1 MSSINLTVNGKPYSL
16 ESVPGE
22 TLASLLRERLRLTG
36 TKIGCEEAECGA
48 CTVLVDGEP
57 MMSCVYPA
65 ERAHGKTIVTIE
77 GLAALTPPSAP
88 LSRTLGEGTG
98 VRALHPLQEAFVEHG
113 AVQCGFCIPG
123 QIMTAYA
130 LLKRNPNPNSDDIRF
145 ALKDTLCRCAGYPS
159 IENAILAA
167 AQALRTG
174 EPVQKPTHIPDSVH
188 THKTVGHSHLRPEAV
203 EKVTGEA
210 IYTDDL
216 KFDNMLYARVRRAMI
231 PHGFLKRLD
240 ISRAKALPGVVTVL
254 TADDIPAEHNHGLV
268 IYDWPV
274 MVGTGERV
282 RYVGDALAIVAA
294 ETQEIADQAA
304 GLIEA
309 EFDLQPVITDPVQAR
324 QEGVPQLH
332 AKGNLLKHIKVRKGD
347 MDKGF
352 AEAEVILEHTFHTPA
367 TDHAFMEP
375 ECSIG
380 VPLPD
385 GRMEIYVGSQI
396 PYQDRTQVARV
407 MGWPEERVRVAG
419 QLMGGGFGGK
429 EDVMGQIHVAMLAN
443 VTQRPVK
450 LLFDRHESL
459 LVHPKRHATQI
470 RVKVGAK
477 KDGRIVAM
485 ETELYGDTG
494 AYASLGEK
502 VMTRATTHSAG
513 PYDIEHVRADCYAM
527 YTNNPPAG
535 AFRGFGVTQSAFAVE
550 SMMDMLAE
558 KLGMDRIDLRR
569 MNALH
574 VGSVTNTGQVL
585 TESVGL
591 TECMDK
597 VSGVMCQVSGL
608 SREDVFKPRVL
619 PSPLAPLPQREEDRE
634 PSPTG
639 RGQGEGRLVR
649 SWGFAAA
656 YKNTGLGGGAPDIS
670 GADVELYAD
679 GTFQVRSS
687 AAELGQGLV
696 TVMRLIV
703 AEEMSVS
710 PEQVRVLVMDTDL
723 TPNGGPTTAS
733 RQTFVTGNASRHAA
747 RTLRDQIS
755 AALAEKYDLRPEQ
768 VCFENG
774 FVHVNGTQLTYAE
787 VYAAMTALGQPP
799 KVRYEYEAPRTKPL
813 GEGGDMHFA
822 FSFAAQAAEVEVNQ
836 LTGEVRVLRVISAN
850 DVGAAIN
857 PLGLQGQVEGGV
869 MMGLGNCLTEEFIVE
884 DGEVVTDR
892 LARYR
897 VPGIMLTPEITSI
910 IVEHP
915 VSAGPYG
922 AKGVGEV
929 SSIPTTPAIT
939 NAIYNAVGVRVDRL
953 PVDQEQILRQMGRI
967 S

>member
-1 MSSINLTVNGKPYSL
+1 MNNQISLTVNGIKHNL
-16 ESVPGE
+16 ESKPGE
-22 TLASLLRERLRLTG
+22 TLSTLLRERLRLTG

-57 MMSCVYPA
+57 VVSCIYPA
-65 ERAHGKTIVTIE
+65 ERADGKTIVTIE
-77 GLAALTPPSAP
+77 GLAQ
-88 LSRTLGEGTG
+88 RVHEEMK
-98 VRALHPLQEAFVEHG
+98 LHPLQEAFVEHG

-123 QIMTAYA
+123 QILTAHA
-130 LLKRNPNPNSDDIRF
+130 LLKRNPNPDSADVRF

-174 EPVQKPTHIPDSVH
+174 EPVPKPTHIPDSIH
-188 THKTVGHSHLRPEAV
+188 EHKTVGHSHLRPEAV

-210 IYTDDL
+210 MYTDDL
-216 KFDNMLYARVRRAMI
+216 IFDGMLYAKVRRAMI
-231 PHGFLKRLD
+231 PHGFLTKLD
-240 ISRAKALPGVVTVL
+240 ISKAKSIPGVVAVL
-254 TADDIPAEHNHGLV
+254 TAEDIPAERSHGLV

-274 MVGTGERV
+274 LVGIGERV
-282 RYVGDALAIVAA
+282 RYVGDAIAIVAA
-294 ETQEIADQAA
+294 ETQEIAEEAA
-304 GLIEA
+304 ALIEA
-309 EFDLQPVITDPVQAR
+309 EFDLQPVITNPIQAR

-332 AKGNLLKHIKVRKGD
+332 EKGNLLKHIKVRKGD
-347 MDKGF
+347 VEQGF
-352 AEAEVILEHTFHTPA
+352 AESEVILEHTFHTA
-367 TDHAFMEP
+367 ITDHAFLEP

-396 PYQDRTQVARV
+396 PYQDRAQVARV
-407 MGWPEERVRVAG
+407 MGWPEERVRVVG

-429 EDVMGQIHVAMLAN
+429 EDIMGQIHVAMLAN

-470 RVKVGAK
+470 RVKLGAK
-477 KDGRIVAM
+477 KDGCLVAM

-513 PYDIEHVRADCYAM
+513 PYDIPNVRADCYAM

-550 SMMDMLAE
+550 SMMDKLAE
-558 KLGMDRIDLRR
+558 TLNIDPVELRR

-574 VGSVTNTGQVL
+574 VGSITNTGQVL
-585 TESVGL
+585 RESVGL
-591 TECMDK
+591 LECLDRVNAEMRK
-597 VSGVMCQVSGL
+597 HNPNP
-608 SREDVFKPRVL
+608 FKPLIETV
-619 PSPLAPLPQREEDRE
+619 PSLTAYPAPNG
-634 PSPTG
+634 T
-639 RGQGEGRLVR
+639 GQGDQSHWIRA
-649 SWGFAAA
+649 WGFAAA

-696 TVMRLIV
+696 TVMRLVV
-703 AEEMSVS
+703 AEEMAVP

-723 TPNGGPTTAS
+723 SPNGGPTTAS
-733 RQTFVTGNASRHAA
+733 RQTFVTGNASRYAA
-747 RTLRDQIS
+747 KTLRDQIT
-755 AALAEKYDLRPEQ
+755 AAMAEKFDVRPQ
-768 VCFENG
+768 QIRFENG
-774 FVHVNGTQLTYAE
+774 IVHVNGHSLTYAD
-787 VYAAMTALGQPP
+787 VYKEMTESGQQPR
-799 KVRYEYEAPRTKPL
+799 VRYMYEAPKTQPL
-813 GEGGDMHFA
+813 GTGGDMHFA
-822 FSFAAQAAEVEVNQ
+822 FSFGVQAAEVEVNK
-836 LTGEVRVLRVISAN
+836 LTGEVRVLRIISAN
-850 DVGAAIN
+850 DVGMAVN

-869 MMGLGNCLTEEFIVE
+869 MMGLGNALTEEFIVE
-884 DGEVVTDR
+884 SGYVVTDH

-897 VPGIMLTPEITSI
+897 IPGIMLTPKITSI

-915 VSAGPYG
+915 VEAGPYG
-922 AKGVGEV
+922 AKGVGEI

-939 NAIYNAVGVRVDRL
+939 NAIYNAVGVRVDKL
-953 PVDQEQILRQMGRI
+953 PVDQEMIAREIWEREAQ
-967 S
+967 

>member
-1 MSSINLTVNGKPYSL
+1 MSNINLSVNGKQYSL
-16 ESVPGE
+16 APVAGE
-22 TLASLLRERLRLTG
+22 TLSTLLRQRLNLTG

-48 CTVLVDGEP
+48 CTVLVNGEP
-57 MMSCVYPA
+57 TMSCVYPA
-65 ERAHGKTIVTIE
+65 ERADGKTIVTIE
-77 GLAALTPPSAP
+77 GLAQ
-88 LSRTLGEGTG
+88 RVHEEMK
-98 VRALHPLQEAFVEHG
+98 LHPLQEAFVEHG

-130 LLKRNPNPNSDDIRF
+130 LLKRNPDPTSDDVRF

-159 IENAILAA
+159 IQNAILAA

-174 EPVQKPTHIPDSVH
+174 EPVQKPDHIPDSIH
-188 THKTVGHSHLRPEAV
+188 THKTVGHKHLRPEAV
-203 EKVTGEA
+203 EKVTGKA

-216 KFDNMLYARVRRAMI
+216 TFDGMLFAKAKRAMI
-231 PHGFLKRLD
+231 PHGFLTKLD
-240 ISRAKALPGVVTVL
+240 ISKAKALKGVLAVL
-254 TADDIPAEHNHGLV
+254 TADDIPGEHNHGLV

-274 MVGTGERV
+274 MVGIGERV

-294 ETQEIADQAA
+294 ETQEIADQAS

-309 EFDLQPVITDPVQAR
+309 EFDLQPIITNPVQAR
-324 QEGVPQLH
+324 QDGVPQIH
-332 AKGNLLKHIKVRKGD
+332 EKGNLLKHIKVRKGD
-347 MDKGF
+347 MDAGF
-352 AEAEVILEHTFHTPA
+352 ASADVVLEHTFHTPT
-367 TDHAFMEP
+367 TDHAFIEP

-380 VPLPD
+380 VPLEN

-396 PYQDRTQVARV
+396 PYQDKTQVARAL
-407 MGWPEERVRVAG
+407 GWDEERVRIVG

-429 EDVMGQIHVAMLAN
+429 EDIMGQIHVALLAN

-450 LLFDRHESL
+450 LLFDRQESL

-485 ETELYGDTG
+485 DTELYGDTG

-513 PYDIEHVRADCYAM
+513 PYDIENVRADCYAM
-527 YTNNPPAG
+527 YTNNPPSG

-558 KLGMDRIDLRR
+558 KLKMDRVELRR

-574 VGSVTNTGQVL
+574 VGSITNTGQVL
-585 TESVGL
+585 RDSVGL
-591 TECMDK
+591 TECIDK
-597 VSGVMCQVSGL
+597 VEAEM
-608 SREDVFKPRVL
+608 RRVD
-619 PSPLAPLPQREEDRE
+619 PNPFSPKVDPENPN
-634 PSPTG
+634 
-639 RGQGEGRLVR
+639 LVR
-649 SWGFAAA
+649 AWGYASA
-656 YKNTGLGGGAPDIS
+656 YKNTGLGGGAPDKS
-670 GADVELYAD
+670 GADVELYED

-696 TVMRLIV
+696 TVMRLV
-703 AEEMSVS
+703 VSEEMSIAPEKVS
-710 PEQVRVLVMDTDL
+710 VLVMDTDL

-733 RQTFVTGNASRHAA
+733 RQTFVTGNASRYAA
-747 RTLRDQIS
+747 KTLREQIS
-755 AALAEKYDLRPEQ
+755 ATMAEKYDVRPEQ
-768 VCFENG
+768 IRFEDG
-774 FVHVNGTQLTYAE
+774 IVHVNGHSMTYAE
-787 VYAAMTALGQPP
+787 IYKEMMGMGQKPL
-799 KVRYEYEAPRTKPL
+799 VRYEYEAPKTKPL

-822 FSFAAQAAEVEVNQ
+822 FSFATQAAEVEVNK
-836 LTGEVRVLRVISAN
+836 LTGEVRVLKVISAN
-850 DVGAAIN
+850 DVGMAVN

-884 DGEVVTDR
+884 NGNVVTDH

-915 VSAGPYG
+915 VEAGPYG

-939 NAIYNAVGVRVDRL
+939 NAIYNAVGVRIFKL
-953 PVDQEQILRQMGRI
+953 PVDQEMIAKELWERE
-967 S
+967 SNK

>member
-1 MSSINLTVNGKPYSL
+1 MSTINLSVNGKSYLL
-16 ESVPGE
+16 EAVAGE
-22 TLASLLRERLRLTG
+22 TLSTLLRERLRLTG

-57 MMSCVYPA
+57 TMSCIYPA
-65 ERAHGKTIVTIE
+65 ERADGKSIVTIE
-77 GLAALTPPSAP
+77 GLAE
-88 LSRTLGEGTG
+88 RIHEEMK
-98 VRALHPLQEAFVEHG
+98 LHPLQEAFVEHG

-130 LLKRNPNPNSDDIRF
+130 LLKRNPNPSSAEIRF

-174 EPVQKPTHIPDSVH
+174 EPVQKPTHIPDSIH
-188 THKTVGHSHLRPEAV
+188 SHKSVGHSHLRPEAI
-203 EKVTGEA
+203 EKVTGKA
-210 IYTDDL
+210 VYTDDL
-216 KFDNMLYARVRRAMI
+216 EFDGMLYAKVRRAMI
-231 PHGFLKRLD
+231 PHGFLKKLD
-240 ISRAKALPGVVTVL
+240 ISKAKALNGVVAVL
-254 TADDIPAEHNHGLV
+254 TAEDIPAEHNHGLV

-274 MVGTGERV
+274 MVGVGERV

-294 ETQEIADQAA
+294 ETQEIAEQASA
-304 GLIEA
+304 LIEA
-309 EFDLQPVITDPVQAR
+309 EFDLQPVITNPVQAR
-324 QEGVPQLH
+324 QDGVPQIH
-332 AKGNLLKHIKVRKGD
+332 EKGNLLKHIKVRKGD

-352 AEAEVILEHTFHTPA
+352 AESDFIFEHTFHTPT
-367 TDHAFMEP
+367 TDHAFIEP

-396 PYQDRTQVARV
+396 PYQDREQVARV
-407 MGWPEERVRVAG
+407 MGWPEERVRVVG

-470 RVKVGAK
+470 RVKMGAK
-477 KDGRIVAM
+477 KDGRLVAV

-513 PYDIEHVRADCYAM
+513 PYDIPHVRADCYAM

-550 SMMDMLAE
+550 SMMDMLADQ
-558 KLGMDRIDLRR
+558 LGIDRVELRR
-569 MNALH
+569 VNALH
-574 VGSVTNTGQVL
+574 VGSITNTGQEL
-585 TESVGL
+585 KESVGL
-591 TECMDK
+591 TECIDK
-597 VSGVMCQVSGL
+597 VNAEM
-608 SREDVFKPRVL
+608 RKHDAYPF
-619 PSPLAPLPQREEDRE
+619 APKIDPVN
-634 PSPTG
+634 PN
-639 RGQGEGRLVR
+639 LVR
-649 SWGFAAA
+649 SWGLAAA
-656 YKNTGLGGGAPDIS
+656 YKNTGLGGGAADIS

-703 AEEMSVS
+703 AEEMSVA
-710 PEQVRVLVMDTDL
+710 PEKVNVLVMDTDL

-733 RQTFVTGNASRHAA
+733 RQTFVTGNASRYAA
-747 RTLRDQIS
+747 KTLREEI
-755 AALAEKYDLRPEQ
+755 AASLAEKYDVRPEQ
-768 VCFENG
+768 IRFENG
-774 FVHVNGTQLTYAE
+774 VVCVNGHELTYAD
-787 VYAAMTALGQPP
+787 VYREMIASGQQP
-799 KVRYEYEAPRTKPL
+799 KVRYEYEAPKTQPL
-813 GEGGDMHFA
+813 GTGGDMHFA
-822 FSFAAQAAEVEVNQ
+822 FSFGVQAAEVEVNKI
-836 LTGEVRVLRVISAN
+836 TGEVRVLKVISAN

-884 DGEVVTDR
+884 NGNVVTDR

-897 VPGIMLTPEITSI
+897 VPGIMLTPEIASI
-910 IVEHP
+910 IVENQI
-915 VSAGPYG
+915 SSGPYG
-922 AKGVGEV
+922 AKGVGEI

-939 NAIYNAVGVRVDRL
+939 NAIYNAVGVRVDKL
-953 PVDQEQILRQMGRI
+953 PVDQEMIAREIWEREEK
-967 S
+967 

>member
-1 MSSINLTVNGKPYSL
+1 MSNINFSVNGKQYLL
-16 ESVPGE
+16 ESIPGE
-22 TLASLLRERLRLTG
+22 TLSALLRERLRFTG

-57 MMSCVYPA
+57 IMSCVYPA
-65 ERAHGKTIVTIE
+65 ERADGKAIVTIE
-77 GLAALTPPSAP
+77 GLAQ
-88 LSRTLGEGTG
+88 RVHEEMQ
-98 VRALHPLQEAFVEHG
+98 LHPLQEAFVEHG

-123 QIMTAYA
+123 QIMTAHA
-130 LLKRNPNPNSDDIRF
+130 LLKREPNPDRAEIRF

-174 EPVQKPTHIPDSVH
+174 EPVQKPNIPDSIH
-188 THKTVGHSHLRPEAV
+188 NHKSVGHTHLRPDAV
-203 EKVTGEA
+203 EKVIGTA

-216 KFDNMLYARVRRAMI
+216 VFDGMLYAKARRAMI
-231 PHGFLKRLD
+231 PHGFLKKLD
-240 ISRAKALPGVVTVL
+240 ISKAKELKGVMAVL
-254 TADDIPAEHNHGLV
+254 TAEDIPAEHNHGLV
-268 IYDWPV
+268 IFDWPV
-274 MVGTGERV
+274 IVGIGERV
-282 RYVGDALAIVAA
+282 RYVGDAIAIVAA
-294 ETQEIADQAA
+294 ETQEIAEQASA
-304 GLIEA
+304 LIEA
-309 EFDLQPVITDPVQAR
+309 EFDLQPVITNPVQAR
-324 QEGVPQLH
+324 QEGVPQIH
-332 AKGNLLKHIKVRKGD
+332 EKGNLLKHIKVRKGD
-347 MDKGF
+347 MEQGF
-352 AEAEVILEHTFHTPA
+352 AESEVILEHTFHTPT
-367 TDHAFMEP
+367 TDHAFLEP

-407 MGWPEERVRVAG
+407 MGWPEARIRIVG

-470 RVKVGAK
+470 RVKLGAK
-477 KDGRIVAM
+477 KDGCLIAM

-513 PYDIEHVRADCYAM
+513 PYDIPNVRADCYAM

-550 SMMDMLAE
+550 SMMDKLAE
-558 KLGMDRIDLRR
+558 TLSMDPVELRR

-574 VGSVTNTGQVL
+574 VGSITNTGQVL
-585 TESVGL
+585 RESVGL
-591 TECMDK
+591 TECIDK
-597 VSGVMCQVSGL
+597 VNAEMRRHNPNPFQPVV
-608 SREDVFKPRVL
+608 DPVNPN
-619 PSPLAPLPQREEDRE
+619 
-634 PSPTG
+634 
-639 RGQGEGRLVR
+639 LVR
-649 SWGFAAA
+649 VWGFASA

-670 GADVELYAD
+670 NAEVELYD
-679 GTFQVRSS
+679 NGKFEVRSS
-687 AAELGQGLV
+687 SAEMGQGLV
-696 TVMRLIV
+696 TVMQTIV
-703 AEEMSVS
+703 AEEMAVS
-710 PEQVRVLVMDTDL
+710 PSQVHVLVMDTDL

-733 RQTFVTGNASRHAA
+733 RQTYVTGNASRYAA
-747 RTLRDQIS
+747 KTLRDAIT
-755 AALAEKYDLRPEQ
+755 ATLAEKYDVRPQ
-768 VCFENG
+768 QIRFENG
-774 FVHVNGTQLTYAE
+774 IVHANGHSMTYAE
-787 VYAAMTALGQPP
+787 IAKEMKAMGQQPRALYQ
-799 KVRYEYEAPRTKPL
+799 YEAPRTQPL
-813 GEGGDMHFA
+813 GTGGDMHFA
-822 FSFAAQAAEVEVNQ
+822 FSFGVQAAEVEVNK
-836 LTGEVRVLRVISAN
+836 LTGEVRVLKVISAN
-850 DVGAAIN
+850 DVGMAVN

-884 DGEVVTDR
+884 NGYVVTDH

-897 VPGIMLTPEITSI
+897 IPGIMLTPEITSI

-915 VSAGPYG
+915 TAEGPYG
-922 AKGVGEV
+922 AKGVGEI

-939 NAIYNAVGVRVDRL
+939 NAIYNAVGVRVDKL
-953 PVDQEQILRQMGRI
+953 PVDQELIAREIWEREAQ
-967 S
+967 

>member
-1 MSSINLTVNGKPYSL
+1 MNNQISFTVNGIQYSL

-22 TLASLLRERLRLTG
+22 TLSTLLRERLRLTG

-77 GLAALTPPSAP
+77 GLAE
-88 LSRTLGEGTG
+88 RVHNEMK
-98 VRALHPLQEAFVEHG
+98 LHPLQEAFVEQG

-123 QIMTAYA
+123 QILTAYA
-130 LLKRNPNPNSDDIRF
+130 LLKRNPDPDSADIRF

-174 EPVQKPTHIPDSVH
+174 EPVQKPTHIPDSIH
-188 THKTVGHSHLRPEAV
+188 NHKTVGHSHLRPEAV
-203 EKVTGEA
+203 EKVTGAA

-216 KFDNMLYARVRRAMI
+216 KFDGMLYAKAKRAMI
-231 PHGFLKRLD
+231 PHGFLTKLD
-240 ISRAKALPGVVTVL
+240 VSKAKALSGVVAVL
-254 TADDIPAEHNHGLV
+254 TADDIPGEHNHGLV

-274 MVGTGERV
+274 MVGIGERV
-282 RYVGDALAIVAA
+282 RYVGDAVAIVAA
-294 ETQEIADQAA
+294 ETQDIAEQAV

-309 EFDLQPVITDPVQAR
+309 EFDLQPVITNPVQAR
-324 QEGVPQLH
+324 QDGVPQIH
-332 AKGNLLKHIKVRKGD
+332 EKGNLLKHIKVRKGD
-347 MDKGF
+347 MDAGF
-352 AEAEVILEHTFHTPA
+352 AKADLVFEHTFHTPT
-367 TDHAFMEP
+367 TDHAFIEP

-385 GRMEIYVGSQI
+385 GRMEVYVGSQI
-396 PYQDRTQVARV
+396 PYQDKTQVARAL
-407 MGWPEERVRVAG
+407 GWDEDRVRIVG

-429 EDVMGQIHVAMLAN
+429 EDIMGQIHVALLAN

-470 RVKVGAK
+470 RVKMGAMK
-477 KDGRIVAM
+477 NGRLVAVD
-485 ETELYGDTG
+485 TELYGDTG

-502 VMTRATTHSAG
+502 VMTRATTHAAG
-513 PYDIEHVRADCYAM
+513 PYDIENVRADCYAM

-558 KLGMDRIDLRR
+558 KLGVDRIDLRR

-574 VGSVTNTGQVL
+574 VGSITNTGQEL
-585 TESVGL
+585 KESVGL
-591 TECMDK
+591 MECID
-597 VSGVMCQVSGL
+597 
-608 SREDVFKPRVL
+608 RVDAEMRKHNSDPFTPIFDSANPNL
-619 PSPLAPLPQREEDRE
+619 IRA
-634 PSPTG
+634 
-639 RGQGEGRLVR
+639 
-649 SWGFAAA
+649 WGFASA

-670 GADVELYAD
+670 GADVELYED

-703 AEEMSVS
+703 SEEMAVA
-710 PEQVRVLVMDTDL
+710 PEKVRVLVMDTDL

-733 RQTFVTGNASRHAA
+733 RQTFVTGNASRYAA
-747 RTLRDQIS
+747 KTLRDEITAS
-755 AALAEKYDLRPEQ
+755 MAEKYDVRPEQ
-768 VCFENG
+768 IRYEDG
-774 FVHVNGTQLTYAE
+774 IVHVNGHSMTYAE
-787 VYAAMTALGQPP
+787 IYKEMKAAGKNPL
-799 KVRYEYEAPRTKPL
+799 VRYMYEAPKTMPL

-822 FSFAAQAAEVEVNQ
+822 FSFGVQAAEVEVNK
-836 LTGEVRVLRVISAN
+836 LTGEVRVLKVISAN
-850 DVGAAIN
+850 DVGMAVN
-857 PLGLQGQVEGGV
+857 PLGLQGQIEGGV
-869 MMGLGNCLTEEFIVE
+869 MMGLGNCLTEEFLV
-884 DGEVVTDR
+884 DNGNVVTDH

-915 VSAGPYG
+915 IAAGPYG

-929 SSIPTTPAIT
+929 CSIPTTPAIT
-939 NAIYNAVGVRVDRL
+939 NAIYNAVGVRIDKT
-953 PVDQEQILRQMGRI
+953 PVDQEMIARELWERE
-967 S
+967 SKK

>member
-1 MSSINLTVNGKPYSL
+1 MSNIDLSVNGNEYSL
-16 ESVPGE
+16 EPIAGE
-22 TLASLLRERLRLTG
+22 TLSTLLRQRLRLTG

-57 MMSCVYPA
+57 VVSCIYPA
-65 ERAHGKTIVTIE
+65 ERADGKTVVTIE
-77 GLAALTPPSAP
+77 GLAQRVHS
-88 LSRTLGEGTG
+88 EMK
-98 VRALHPLQEAFVEHG
+98 LHPLQEAFVEHG

-130 LLKRNPNPNSDDIRF
+130 LLKRNPDPDSADVRY
-145 ALKDTLCRCAGYPS
+145 ALKDTLCRCAGYPA
-159 IENAILAA
+159 IENSILAA

-174 EPVQKPTHIPDSVH
+174 EPVQKPHIPDSIH
-188 THKTVGHSHLRPEAV
+188 THKSVGHSHIRHDGMD
-203 EKVTGEA
+203 KVIGTA
-210 IYTDDL
+210 MYTDDL
-216 KFDNMLYARVRRAMI
+216 VFDGMLYAKVLRAMI
-231 PHGFLKRLD
+231 PHGFLTKLAV
-240 ISRAKALPGVVTVL
+240 SKAKALPGVAAVL
-254 TADDIPAEHNHGLV
+254 IAEDIPGERNHGLV

-274 MVGTGERV
+274 LVGIGERV

-294 ETQEIADQAA
+294 ETQEIAEQAA
-304 GLIEA
+304 ALIEA
-309 EFDLQPVITDPVQAR
+309 EFDLQPVITNPVQAR
-324 QEGVPQLH
+324 QEGVPQIH
-332 AKGNLLKHIKVRKGD
+332 EKGNLLKHIKVRKGD
-347 MDKGF
+347 MDQGF
-352 AEAEVILEHTFHTPA
+352 AEADVILEHTFHTPT
-367 TDHAFMEP
+367 TDHAFLEP
-375 ECSIG
+375 ECSIA
-380 VPLPD
+380 VPTPD

-396 PYQDRTQVARV
+396 PYQDRTQVARA
-407 MGWPEERVRVAG
+407 MGWPEERIRIVG

-429 EDVMGQIHVAMLAN
+429 EDVMGQIHSAMLAN

-459 LVHPKRHATQI
+459 VVHPKRHATQI
-470 RVKVGAK
+470 HVKIGAK
-477 KDGRIVAM
+477 KDGRIVAC

-558 KLGMDRIDLRR
+558 RLGIEPVELRR
-569 MNALH
+569 RNALR
-574 VGSVTNTGQVL
+574 VGSITNTGQEL
-585 TESVGL
+585 RESVGL
-591 TECMDK
+591 TECMD
-597 VSGVMCQVSGL
+597 
-608 SREDVFKPRVL
+608 RVDAEMRKSNPAPFQPKID
-619 PSPLAPLPQREEDRE
+619 PSNPH
-634 PSPTG
+634 
-639 RGQGEGRLVR
+639 LVR
-649 SWGFAAA
+649 AWGFAAA

-696 TVMRLIV
+696 TVMRLTV
-703 AEEMSVS
+703 AEEMAVP

-733 RQTFVTGNASRHAA
+733 RQTYVTGNASRYAA
-747 RTLRDQIS
+747 RTLRDQITAS
-755 AALAEKYDLRPEQ
+755 MAEKFDVRPQ
-768 VCFENG
+768 QIRFENG
-774 FVHVNGTQLTYAE
+774 IVHVNGHSLTYAE
-787 VYAAMTALGQPP
+787 VYKAMTEFGQQPR
-799 KVRYEYEAPRTKPL
+799 VRYMYEAPKTQPL
-813 GEGGDMHFA
+813 GTGGDMHFA
-822 FSFAAQAAEVEVNQ
+822 FSFGVQAAEVEVNR

-850 DVGAAIN
+850 DVGMAVN

-884 DGEVVTDR
+884 NGYVVTDH

-897 VPGIMLTPEITSI
+897 IPGIMLTPEITSI

-915 VSAGPYG
+915 TAEGPYG
-922 AKGVGEV
+922 AKGVGEI

-939 NAIYNAVGVRVDRL
+939 NAIYNAVGVRIDKL
-953 PVDQEQILRQMGRI
+953 PVDQEMIARELWEKEAQ
-967 S
+967 